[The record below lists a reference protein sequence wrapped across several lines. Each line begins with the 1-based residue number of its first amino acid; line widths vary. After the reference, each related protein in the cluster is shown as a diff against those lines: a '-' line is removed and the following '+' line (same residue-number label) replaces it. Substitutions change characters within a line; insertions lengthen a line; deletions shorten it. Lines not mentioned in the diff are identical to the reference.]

1 MVAPKLRFQEF
12 DGDWESKKLK
22 DLTDILKYEKSF
34 FIVITEKTVALAS
47 PATMPYIEY
56 TGLKQLPPSD
66 SIAYIR

>member
-1 MVAPKLRFQEF
+1 MKSETMPQAVVFRL
-12 DGDWESKKLK
+12 
-22 DLTDILKYEKSF
+22 LTDILKYEKSF